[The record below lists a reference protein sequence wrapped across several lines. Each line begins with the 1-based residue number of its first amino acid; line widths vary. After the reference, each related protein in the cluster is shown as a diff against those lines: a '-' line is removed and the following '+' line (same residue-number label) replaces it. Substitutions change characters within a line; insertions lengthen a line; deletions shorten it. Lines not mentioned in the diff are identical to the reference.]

1 MDLHQIAVSL
11 PAFGVKPEHQ
21 PDVIEMLSLY
31 ARDDDGTWR
40 EGEVI
45 ETLDRILKAQQAV
58 IATVKLIAPEGI
70 KLRETDKAR
79 ETWLAVWRLRKQ
91 VIDMIKKVA

>member
-45 ETLDRILKAQQAV
+45 ETLDRILKVQQQ
-58 IATVKLIAPEGI
+58 IISTVKIAAPEGI
-70 KLRETDKAR
+70 KMREVDHCR
-79 ETWLAVWRLRKQ
+79 EVWLSLWRLRKQ